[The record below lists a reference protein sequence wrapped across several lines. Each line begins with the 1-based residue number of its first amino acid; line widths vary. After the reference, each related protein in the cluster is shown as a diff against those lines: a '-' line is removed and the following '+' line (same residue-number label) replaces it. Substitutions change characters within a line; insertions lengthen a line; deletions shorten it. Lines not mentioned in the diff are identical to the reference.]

1 MYKDHDLMEQLNDL
15 SSADMPLTGAE
26 LSRLTKT
33 VLKQVGREQ
42 KRKKVPPCRTGMARL
57 EPGADQR
64 RGLRACCW
72 PG

>member
-42 KRKKVPPCRTGMARL
+42 ERKKSAMPDGDGPS
-57 EPGADQR
+57 GA
-64 RGLRACCW
+64 GC
-72 PG
+72 